1 MGFKRDV
8 LARDLVVKLLMV
20 FAYRCTGPSTVSILS
35 QAREVQKTCTNNWA
49 AVELKRKNWAEAAK
63 QATKVLDMEPS
74 NVKALYRRAQARMG
88 LAELVEAEVDIK
100 AGLLTEPDNVDLQA
114 LYKRL
119 K

>member
-1 MGFKRDV
+1 MSV
-8 LARDLVVKLLMV
+8 L
-20 FAYRCTGPSTVSILS
+20 FCCTGPSLTSLLA
-35 QAREVQKTCTNNWA
+35 QAKDVKKTCSNNWA
-49 AVELKRKNWAEAAK
+49 AVELKRKNYAEAAK

-88 LAELVEAEVDIK
+88 LAEYVEAEVDIK
-100 AGLLTEPDNVDLQA
+100 AGLLTEPENADLQA